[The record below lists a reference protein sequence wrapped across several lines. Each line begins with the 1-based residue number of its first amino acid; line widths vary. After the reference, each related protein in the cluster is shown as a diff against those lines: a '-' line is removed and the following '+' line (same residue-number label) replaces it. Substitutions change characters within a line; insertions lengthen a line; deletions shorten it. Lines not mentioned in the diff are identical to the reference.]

1 MKFFHLSDL
10 HIGKQLH
17 HYNLRGDQER
27 ILSEVI
33 SYAEDIH
40 PDALLIAG
48 DIYDKSVP
56 SGEAVSLFDDFLT
69 RLSNIRPA
77 IPVLI
82 IAGNHDSAQRLDY
95 ASRLLGSHHIYIS
108 GKAPETEGE
117 HLKKVALTDEY
128 GEVYFYLLPFLKP
141 GYVRGLHGGELPESY
156 TDAVKMVLER
166 EGIDFSRRNVL
177 VSHQFYTGNGEMPE
191 TCDSELLSVGGIDN
205 VDISVVKDFDYVA
218 LGHLHGAQR
227 VGMDHIRYCGT
238 LLKYSVS
245 EAGQEKSLH
254 VVELGAK
261 GEPVHIEKLPLHP
274 LRDVRKLRGN
284 LADIIARASGNRQA
298 DVLQQESIPGQAD
311 ALQQESIPGQ
321 ADVSQQTDVP
331 RQNDYVSVTL
341 TDEVDPYKPKEQLEK
356 VYSHILEVR
365 TDNERTRKKLEFS
378 EADIRIENP
387 LSVFSEFY
395 REMQGREMTEEEQDI
410 LGRVFDTV
418 RGDEP

>member
-17 HYNLRGDQER
+17 HYNLRADQEH
-27 ILSEVI
+27 ILSEVL
-33 SYAEDIH
+33 SYAETIH
-40 PDALLIAG
+40 PDAILIAG

-69 RLSNIRPA
+69 RLSKIEPA

-95 ASRLLGSHHIYIS
+95 ASRLLGSHHIHIS
-108 GKAPETEGE
+108 GKAPETEDE
-117 HLKKVALTDEY
+117 HLKRITLTDEH
-128 GEVYFYLLPFLKP
+128 GAVNFYLLPFLKP
-141 GYVRGLHGGELPESY
+141 GYVRGLCGGELPENY
-156 TDAVKMVLER
+156 TDAVKAVLDR
-166 EGIDFSRRNVL
+166 EEIDFSERNVL
-177 VSHQFYTGNGEMPE
+177 LSHQFYTGNGEAPE

-205 VDISVVKDFDYVA
+205 VDISAVRDFDYVA

-245 EAGQEKSLH
+245 EAGQEKVLH
-254 VVELGAK
+254 VIELGAK
-261 GEPVHIEKLPLHP
+261 GEPVRIEKLPLHP

-284 LADIIARASGNRQA
+284 LADIIAQATETRQA
-298 DVLQQESIPGQAD
+298 DISQRES
-311 ALQQESIPGQ
+311 ALQQ
-321 ADVSQQTDVP
+321 ADVP

-341 TDEVDPYKPKEQLEK
+341 TDEIDPYKPKEQLEK

-378 EADIRIENP
+378 EEEIRIEDP
-387 LSVFSEFY
+387 LSVFADFY
-395 REMQGREMTEEEQDI
+395 REMQGREMTEEEQGI
-410 LGRVFDTV
+410 LDRVFDTV
-418 RGDEP
+418 KGDAP

>member
-17 HYNLRGDQER
+17 HYNLRADQEH
-27 ILSEVI
+27 ILSEVL
-33 SYAEDIH
+33 SYAETIH
-40 PDALLIAG
+40 PDAILIAG

-69 RLSNIRPA
+69 RLSKIEPA

-95 ASRLLGSHHIYIS
+95 ASRLLGSHHIHIS
-108 GKAPETEGE
+108 GKAPETEDE
-117 HLKKVALTDEY
+117 HLKRITLTDEH
-128 GEVYFYLLPFLKP
+128 GAVNFYLLPFLKP
-141 GYVRGLHGGELPESY
+141 GYVRGLCGGELPENY
-156 TDAVKMVLER
+156 TDAVKAVLDR
-166 EGIDFSRRNVL
+166 EEIDFSERNVL
-177 VSHQFYTGNGEMPE
+177 LSHQFYTGNGEAPE

-205 VDISVVKDFDYVA
+205 VDISAVRDFDYVA

-245 EAGQEKSLH
+245 EAGQEKTLH
-254 VVELGAK
+254 VVELGTK
-261 GEPVHIEKLPLHP
+261 GEPVCIEKLPLHP

-284 LADIIARASGNRQA
+284 LADIIAQAAETRQA
-298 DVLQQESIPGQAD
+298 DISQWESALHQTDISQRES
-311 ALQQESIPGQ
+311 ALQQ
-321 ADVSQQTDVP
+321 ADVP

-341 TDEVDPYKPKEQLEK
+341 TDEIDPYKPKEQLEK

-365 TDNERTRKKLEFS
+365 MDNERTRKKLEFS
-378 EADIRIENP
+378 EEEIRIEDP
-387 LSVFSEFY
+387 LSVFADFY
-395 REMQGREMTEEEQDI
+395 REMQGREMTEEEQGI
-410 LGRVFDTV
+410 LDRVFDTV
-418 RGDEP
+418 KGDAP